1 MAEVGF
7 YHLTRTGADQAL
19 PQLLGRTLAASQ
31 RALVLCAS
39 PERLAALDTALWLC
53 PNPDWL
59 PHGTAESGQ
68 AELQPIWL
76 ATADPGAVGAPNGAR
91 FLFLLDGAEC
101 AGLGLYDRV
110 FDLFDGA
117 DEAAV
122 QAARGRW
129 SAARAAGHA
138 LAYWQQTV
146 RGWERRAQV
155 AAVSAHAP

>member
-1 MAEVGF
+1 MAEIGF

-19 PQLLGRTLAASQ
+19 PRLLGRTLAAGQ
-31 RALVLCAS
+31 RALVLCGG

-59 PHGTAESGQ
+59 PHGTAESGN

-76 ATADPGAVGAPNGAR
+76 AAADPGAAGAPNGAR
-91 FLFLLDGAEC
+91 FLFLLGGAESTR
-101 AGLGLYDRV
+101 LDLYDRV

-122 QAARGRW
+122 QAARHRW
-129 SAARAAGHA
+129 TTARAAGHA
-138 LAYWQQTV
+138 LAYWQQTD

-155 AAVSAHAP
+155 AAVSAHAS

>member
-1 MAEVGF
+1 MAEIGF

-19 PQLLGRTLAASQ
+19 PQLLGRTLAAGQ
-31 RALVLCAS
+31 RALVLCGS

-59 PHGTAESGQ
+59 PHGTAESGH

-76 ATADPGAVGAPNGAR
+76 AAADPDAAGAPNGAR

-101 AGLGLYDRV
+101 ARLDLYDRV

-122 QAARGRW
+122 QAARRRW
-129 SAARAAGHA
+129 TTARAAGHA